1 MCEVH
6 VDTIHFAHTKAPRVF
21 WKLGDFLVVQD
32 RA

>member
-6 VDTIHFAHTKAPRVF
+6 VDTIHFAHTKASRVF